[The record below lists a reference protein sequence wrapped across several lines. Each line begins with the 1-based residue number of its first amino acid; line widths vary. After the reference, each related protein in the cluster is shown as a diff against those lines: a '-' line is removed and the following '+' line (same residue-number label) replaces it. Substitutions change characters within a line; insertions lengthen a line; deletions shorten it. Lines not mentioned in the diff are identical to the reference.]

1 MKATRRLPGLAIR
14 RNDGYDES
22 MVQRVIFHIGRRK
35 SGTSTLQ
42 EWLFANKSYLLEEH
56 AILYP
61 DAGLSKSYPAHH
73 PLANWLAPSPF
84 SHSRM
89 ENVISD
95 CLSGVP
101 EDGTILFS
109 SEFFARIADLT
120 SIREFVGRLGAKQVQ
135 IVCYVREHL
144 DFAMSAWREEIHSP
158 LWRLGIPFSDF
169 FARCLE
175 RDQTDSGISVVLD
188 RWASLGDLSLG
199 WYERSALKN
208 GDVVEDFC
216 GRIGIAA
223 DSYSMD
229 DMNPSIGG
237 NLLVFKLMRNKF
249 EAEKEDSGFHPIYT
263 EHDHAEYI
271 SYIELA
277 KGQENFRTPF
287 FVSEAAAARFRN
299 SSDYNEVLFDR
310 LGPVRL
316 RNWDSETPLPD
327 LRNLDRD
334 MDVIGNALNYMPC
347 ARLVEMCRESAPFF
361 EL

>member
-1 MKATRRLPGLAIR
+1 MPTLAIR
-14 RNDGYDES
+14 RDADYDES

-73 PLANWLAPSPF
+73 PLASWLAPNPA
-84 SHSRM
+84 RRAGM
-89 ENVISD
+89 ENVVGD

-101 EDGTILFS
+101 DDGTILFS
-109 SEFFARIADLT
+109 SEFFARVSDLT
-120 SIREFVGRLGAKQVQ
+120 SIREFVGRLGAKQIQ

-158 LWRLGIPFSDF
+158 LWRLGISFSDF

-175 RDQTDSGISVVLD
+175 RDQTDSGISEVLD

-199 WYERSALKN
+199 WYDRSILKN

-216 GRIGIAA
+216 SRIDIAA
-223 DSYSMD
+223 DSYSMN

-237 NLLVFKLMRNKF
+237 NLLVFKLMRNRY
-249 EAEKEDSGFHPIYT
+249 EAENGDFGFPTYT
-263 EHDHAEYI
+263 ELDHAEYV
-271 SYIELA
+271 SYIDLA
-277 KGQENFRTPF
+277 KEKERFRAPF

-299 SSDYNEVLFDR
+299 SSEYNEVLFDR

-316 RNWDSETPLPD
+316 RNWESETPLPD
-327 LRNLDRD
+327 LRNLRSD
-334 MDVIGNALNYMPC
+334 MDAIGDALECAPS